1 MSVYTRVERPELEAF
16 LAGFEAGALL
26 EYSGISAGIE
36 NTNYFVTTA
45 NGRYVLTLF
54 EQLGRDELPFFLD
67 LMAHLAEHGVPT
79 AHPLADRQGRY
90 LGELCGKPAAL
101 VQRLT
106 GSSVE
111 HPDVA
116 HCAAIGEALARLHL
130 AGQSFPAVRANPR
143 GPHWW
148 REAVVRVHDRLSPD
162 EAERLDAEITFQFAH
177 RHDQLPRGVIHADLF
192 RDNALFENA
201 KNAVGNGFGSPE
213 GDTRRAESMEGFS
226 RLTGIIDLYYA
237 CTDALLYD
245 VAVTVN
251 DWCVTESRE
260 LDPARTAALLE
271 AYAGVRPFTPAEHAS
286 WPAMLRAGALR
297 FWLSRLV
304 DLHFPREGELTHTKD
319 PDAFARLL
327 AAHVRGTPELP

>member
-16 LAGFEAGALL
+16 LATFDAGELL
-26 EYSGISAGIE
+26 DYAGISAGIE
-36 NTNYFVTTA
+36 NTNYFVTTSK
-45 NGRYVLTLF
+45 GRFVLTLF
-54 EQLGRDELPFFLD
+54 EQLGRDELPFFLE
-67 LMAHLAEHGVPT
+67 LMAFLAEHGVPT
-79 AHPLADRQGRY
+79 AHPLADRDGRY

-106 GSSVE
+106 GGTVD
-111 HPDVA
+111 HPDA
-116 HCAAIGEALARLHL
+116 AQCAAIGTALARMHL
-130 AGQSFPAVRANPR
+130 AGQSFPQERANPR

-148 REAVVRVHDRLSPD
+148 REAVARVHDRLNAD
-162 EAERLDAEITFQFAH
+162 EARRLDEEIGFQFSH
-177 RHDQLPRGVIHADLF
+177 RHDELPRGVIHADLF
-192 RDNALFENA
+192 RDNALFEGA
-201 KNAVGNGFGSPE
+201 
-213 GDTRRAESMEGFS
+213 

-251 DWCVTESRE
+251 DWCVTEQRT
-260 LDPARTAALLE
+260 LDPERTRALLE
-271 AYAGVRPFTPAEHAS
+271 AYAAVRPFTPAEHAS

-319 PDAFARLL
+319 PNAFGRLL
-327 AAHVRGTPELP
+327 AAHVQGVPALPA

>member
-1 MSVYTRVERPELEAF
+1 MSVYTRVDRPALETF
-16 LAGFEAGALL
+16 LDDFDAGTLV

-36 NTNYFVTTA
+36 NTNYFVTTT
-45 NGRYVLTLF
+45 NGRFVLTLF
-54 EQLGRDELPFFLD
+54 EQLSRDELPFFLG

-79 AHPLADRQGRY
+79 AHPQADRHGRY

-106 GSSVE
+106 GGSVE
-111 HPDVA
+111 HPDTA
-116 HCAAIGEALARLHL
+116 QCAAIGAALAHLHL
-130 AGQSFPAVRANPR
+130 AGQSFPLERANPR

-148 REAVVRVHDRLSPD
+148 REAVARVHDRLGPD
-162 EAERLDAEITFQFAH
+162 EAERLDDEIAFQFAH
-177 RHDQLPRGVIHADLF
+177 RHDALPRGVIHADLF
-192 RDNALFENA
+192 RDNALFE
-201 KNAVGNGFGSPE
+201 GE
-213 GDTRRAESMEGFS
+213 

-251 DWCVTESRE
+251 DWCVNDARE
-260 LDPARTAALLE
+260 LDPGRTRALLE

-286 WPAMLRAGALR
+286 WPAMLRAAALR

-319 PDAFARLL
+319 PDAFGRLL
-327 AAHVRGTPELP
+327 AAHARGTPSLPA